1 MANLIKIL
9 FFVFGI
15 VLLSS
20 CSKYAPL
27 EEKDMIENGPSFYLK
42 NGDSSS
48 FDGDN
53 EGDEDGITDPDDDDD
68 EIDTD
73 SDGITDPDDDDDEIP
88 GSGDNGKSPG
98 GDEDSGGKENP

>member
-15 VLLSS
+15 VLLSA

-27 EEKDMIENGPSFYLK
+27 EEKDMIENGPSFSLK

-53 EGDEDGITDPDDDDD
+53 EGDD
-68 EIDTD
+68 
-73 SDGITDPDDDDDEIP
+73 DGITDPDDDDDEIP
-88 GSGDNGKSPG
+88 GFGDNGKSPG
-98 GDEDSGGKENP
+98 GDGDSGGKENP